1 MIKRALIAISLVL
14 GLAAC
19 GDRVEVPPAHVG
31 KIMTKDGYQENTIP
45 TSKFRL
51 PWCWTYCDK
60 LVLLNAADQAVSE
73 ELVVFMPED
82 KLNLKT
88 TVKVTL
94 SLDPKKV
101 DPLFSSIAPVF
112 NKETDSTYIPLGKV
126 YETYAQQII
135 LTEAREYLSK
145 YSIAEVASNLER
157 VNNELRE
164 QLTKS
169 IQARSPFTV
178 RNVGITNVDYPKII
192 TDAQEN
198 AAERREKIQQE
209 EAQLAISKVSLEREL
224 QETRL
229 RRQIELEKAQIE
241 AQAQRIQREVV
252 DEKVLALRKLEN
264 ERAWIETWDGKLPG
278 SVTMLGDSK
287 SGQFILNLPK

>member
-1 MIKRALIAISLVL
+1 MIKRMLAVAAIVL

-19 GDRVEVPPAHVG
+19 GEKVEVPPAHVG
-31 KIMTKDGYQENTIP
+31 KVMTKDGYQENTVP

-60 LVLLNAADQAVSE
+60 LVLLNASDQAVSE
-73 ELVVFMPED
+73 ELTVFMPED

-112 NKETDSTYIPLGKV
+112 DKETDTTYIPLNKV
-126 YETYAQQII
+126 YQTYAQQII
-135 LTEAREYLSK
+135 MTEAREYLSR

-157 VNNELRE
+157 VNTELRE

-178 RNVGITNVDYPKII
+178 RNVGITNVDYPEII
-192 TDAQEN
+192 TNAQEN

-252 DEKVLALRKLEN
+252 DEKVLKLRELEN
-264 ERAWIETWDGKLPG
+264 ERAWIETWNGKLPDTLTVMG
-278 SVTMLGDSK
+278 GDAKAIMQLPSK
-287 SGQFILNLPK
+287 K